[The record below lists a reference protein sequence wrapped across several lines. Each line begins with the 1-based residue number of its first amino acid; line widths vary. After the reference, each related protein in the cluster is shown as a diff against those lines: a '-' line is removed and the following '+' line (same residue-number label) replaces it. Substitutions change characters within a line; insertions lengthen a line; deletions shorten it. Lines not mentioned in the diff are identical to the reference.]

1 MEPLK
6 LDFAAASILSL
17 LVKQI
22 SIPHAEQPSRLL
34 WSALEETVLLWPLLT
49 DTHVPLNV
57 LPSTLT
63 LLLPPSPTPNF
74 ATPLLAIV
82 ARTLPSVPPN

>member
-22 SIPHAEQPSRLL
+22 STHHAEQPSRLL
-34 WSALEETVLLWPLLT
+34 LSAMEEIALLWPLLT
-49 DTHVPLNV
+49 DTLAPLNV
-57 LPSTLT
+57 PPSTLT
-63 LLLPPSPTPNF
+63 LLPPLSPTPNF
-74 ATPLLAIV
+74 ATPQLAI
-82 ARTLPSVPPN
+82 AAQTLPSVPPN